1 MNVDATLEANA
12 QLAES
17 CQPGVRALNHPAM
30 AANRDFHS
38 VRPVATRI
46 QARRMLRFTEE
57 PTPTASNR
65 HNSPLSGSVARRVTH
80 RCSLKFTVPANR
92 NNGLAYEIKR
102 YGPPPQVDFSFKAWK
117 DRSWKFTV
125 RIPSRHEMKDLYPF
139 ATGTAWTH
147 DLSDSDRL
155 QEAQNAVLSQQ
166 SGTAPAAG
174 PLAGL
179 PTRPQGDGRPEE
191 TRLALGTTIPTPTV
205 IESVYL
211 PSPSIHRSSANFPRF
226 DAPRPSRR
234 RRQVVS
240 EQAPIE
246 VRSRDHSSSE
256 LQARVQEAPS
266 AQHAL
271 PARARRAIGEIP
283 YPEDAWLITRFQLN
297 AEAGGSNLSTA
308 SIYSRAL
315 TKFSAWLRQ
324 NDKPGLHA
332 RLFEDEL
339 ANDLKQFVM
348 QTQKWYIPLAI
359 LDHIRQ
365 SVTNDSV
372 QIPRLDR
379 KPLQI
384 PDEDDWLICE
394 AFSETDRTSITY
406 RNKLKLF
413 SSWLHEKGEPGLC
426 DEGKLHSKYLT
437 EQAKIFSSGKN
448 GRNSLIP
455 ALKHLRNFDRTGT
468 KVYQHKNDTRT
479 IPVEDILLSEK
490 FAAWLRE
497 QGYGGKVNR
506 RGKDDGA
513 AVRASALRS
522 FCAWMQRTGR
532 ASTSLASRLQS
543 GDRSLDTE
551 LDFYTYGSNANFVET
566 MKTTLR
572 LARHMVG
579 DSHGDS
585 VNNPSR
591 VTGLG
596 HTAPQMLRLGPRSAA
611 ELSASRGSVN

>member
-1 MNVDATLEANA
+1 M
-12 QLAES
+12 
-17 CQPGVRALNHPAM
+17 
-30 AANRDFHS
+30 
-38 VRPVATRI
+38 
-46 QARRMLRFTEE
+46 
-57 PTPTASNR
+57 
-65 HNSPLSGSVARRVTH
+65 
-80 RCSLKFTVPANR
+80 
-92 NNGLAYEIKR
+92 
-102 YGPPPQVDFSFKAWK
+102 
-117 DRSWKFTV
+117 
-125 RIPSRHEMKDLYPF
+125 
-139 ATGTAWTH
+139 
-147 DLSDSDRL
+147 SDSDRL